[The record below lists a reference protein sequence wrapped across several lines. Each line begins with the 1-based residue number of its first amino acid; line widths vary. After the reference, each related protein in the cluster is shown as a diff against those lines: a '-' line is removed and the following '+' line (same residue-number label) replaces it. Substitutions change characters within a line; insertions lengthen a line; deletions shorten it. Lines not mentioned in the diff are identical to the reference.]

1 MEASKCKK
9 FKLDFWNV
17 VTIGIFLIFA
27 VCLIYPLF
35 SLFFS
40 SLKDS
45 NTGEFTLSNFVQF
58 FTKKYYYE
66 SLWRS
71 FSVTIITTILT
82 ITIVIGVPL
91 AYVMTT
97 CKIKGKGLIEIL
109 IIISVL
115 SPPFIGAYSW
125 ILLLGRSGV
134 ITTFLSDTFGI
145 NLPSIY
151 GFSGILLV
159 FTLKLFPFIYMY
171 TTGALKKL
179 DVSLIEASES
189 LGCTGVKKVF
199 TVVIPLILPTVLAGS
214 LLVFM
219 NALADFGTPMLIG
232 EGYQVMP
239 VLIYSEFISEVGGQA
254 NFAAALS
261 AIMVFITTII
271 FLGQKYVVNKKSF
284 VMSSLKPIQPKK
296 INGIKSFFAHT
307 FVYIVVGLAIIPQV
321 TVIFTS
327 FLKTKGAMFIRE
339 FSLNSYINVIGKLGS
354 SIRNTFVYGIIAIIL
369 IIILGMFISYVSVR
383 RKNLFTSILDTLTM
397 FPYIIPGS
405 VLGITLLL
413 AFNKKPILLS
423 GTFMIIVIAFV
434 IRRLPYTIRS
444 SAAILYQISPSMEEA
459 SISLGYSQFQT
470 FKNVT
475 SRMMLPGV
483 ISGAILSWITVIN
496 ELSASIILY
505 TGTTRTMSV
514 AIYSEVIRAS
524 YGTAAALSSIL
535 TFTTII
541 SLLIFFKLTGSRDI
555 SL

>member
-71 FSVTIITTILT
+71 FSVTIITTIL
-82 ITIVIGVPL
+82 TIVIGVPL

-261 AIMVFITTII
+261 AIMVFITTMI

>member
-1 MEASKCKK
+1 
-9 FKLDFWNV
+9 
-17 VTIGIFLIFA
+17 
-27 VCLIYPLF
+27 
-35 SLFFS
+35 
-40 SLKDS
+40 
-45 NTGEFTLSNFVQF
+45 
-58 FTKKYYYE
+58 
-66 SLWRS
+66 
-71 FSVTIITTILT
+71 
-82 ITIVIGVPL
+82 
-91 AYVMTT
+91 
-97 CKIKGKGLIEIL
+97 
-109 IIISVL
+109 
-115 SPPFIGAYSW
+115 
-125 ILLLGRSGV
+125 
-134 ITTFLSDTFGI
+134 
-145 NLPSIY
+145 
-151 GFSGILLV
+151 
-159 FTLKLFPFIYMY
+159 
-171 TTGALKKL
+171 
-179 DVSLIEASES
+179 
-189 LGCTGVKKVF
+189 
-199 TVVIPLILPTVLAGS
+199 
-214 LLVFM
+214 
-219 NALADFGTPMLIG
+219 
-232 EGYQVMP
+232 MP

-483 ISGAILSWITVIN
+483 ISGAILSWIIVIN